1 MKLLFRI
8 VLFLV
13 AILFAGLAVFGPS
26 ELSRLVPLLPPLI
39 AIGLAFITKN
49 VLFSLFC
56 GIYVGALSLQEY
68 QTFLD
73 VVLGVF
79 SGLLRV
85 TDTHLVQA
93 LADPDHVAI
102 IIFSMSIG
110 GMVAVVIRS
119 SGLQGL
125 MIKFARISK
134 SAASTQVMTNFMG
147 IAVFFDDLA
156 NMLIVGNVMRPL
168 SDKYR
173 ISREKLSFI
182 IDSTAAP
189 VASLALISTWIGYEL
204 GLIADALKEIGM
216 EQSPYLIFLDS
227 LPYRFYA
234 VLLLFFIFVSALLKK
249 DFGPMLTA
257 ERRARSTGKVTRPAS
272 SPLASQELLSSGSSS
287 DGSKR
292 WLNATVPIFVLVV
305 IVLGGL
311 YVSGYQAV
319 VSENGVEAA
328 KIAGLRDILGQ
339 ADSFSALMWGAV
351 LSSIVAIK
359 MVVWQRIL
367 SIDEAISS
375 WMEGVKS
382 MLIAMVILCMAW
394 ALGGVIKELNTAEV
408 LTTMTVHLLKPSLF
422 PMLIFVLSSVV
433 SFATGTSWGTMAI
446 IFPLAIPM
454 LHELVI
460 NAGLPPAMV
469 SALLASTVGGILTG
483 ATFGDHCSPISD
495 TTIMSSMFAGVD
507 HMDHVRT
514 QLVYALVVGG
524 ISTIFC
530 YLPAGFGL
538 NPYLLNVVGIV
549 LVVGTLYFIG
559 KDPASNKS

>member
-1 MKLLFRI
+1 MKILFQI

-26 ELSRLVPLLPPLI
+26 ELSKVVPLLPPLI
-39 AIGLAFITKN
+39 AIGFAFITKN

-56 GIYVGALSLQEY
+56 GIYVGALSMQEY
-68 QTFLD
+68 QTSLD
-73 VVLGVF
+73 VVVGLF
-79 SGLLRV
+79 SGVLRV
-85 TDTHLVQA
+85 TDTHLVKA
-93 LADPDHVAI
+93 LTDPDHAAI

-119 SGLQGL
+119 GGLQGL
-125 MIKFARISK
+125 MIKLARISK

-204 GLIADALKEIGM
+204 GLIADALKEIGL

-234 VLLLFFIFVSALLKK
+234 VLLLFFIFASASLKK

-257 ERRARSTGKVTRPAS
+257 ERRARSSGKVTRPGS
-272 SPLASQELLSSGSSS
+272 SPLASQELLCSRSSG
-287 DGSKR
+287 DGSKI
-292 WLNATVPIFVLVV
+292 WLNAAVPIFVLVLV
-305 IVLGGL
+305 VLGGL
-311 YVSGYQAV
+311 YVSGYQAI
-319 VSENGVEAA
+319 VSGNGAEAA

-339 ADSFSALMWGAV
+339 ANSFSALMWGAI
-351 LSSIVAIK
+351 LSSIVALK

-367 SIDEAISS
+367 SMDEAISS

-382 MLIAMVILCMAW
+382 MLVAMVILCMAW
-394 ALGGVIKELNTAEV
+394 ALGGVLKELNTAET
-408 LTTMTVHLLKPSLF
+408 LTTMTVHLLKPSMF

-454 LHELVI
+454 LHKLVV
-460 NAGLPPAMV
+460 NAGLPPAMI

-524 ISTIFC
+524 ISAIFC

-538 NPYLLNVVGIV
+538 NPYLLNGVGIV
-549 LVVGTLYFIG
+549 LVGALYFIG
-559 KDPASNKS
+559 KDPASRKS